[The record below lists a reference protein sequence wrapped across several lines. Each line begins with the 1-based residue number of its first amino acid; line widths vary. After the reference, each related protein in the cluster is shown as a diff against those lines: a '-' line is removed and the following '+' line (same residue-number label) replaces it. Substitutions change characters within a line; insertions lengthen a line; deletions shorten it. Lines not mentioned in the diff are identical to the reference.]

1 LLRGTPPAQS
11 SNLET
16 HDLNFKIVLCR
27 DLPLQPLECG
37 AVKLLDLSTTKTG
50 KMQMVFLRLDFVIM
64 LFSVEVHQVQLIDEP
79 EPLQQLQGPVY
90 GRAIDIGVPLSGS
103 RQEGG
108 CIKVGVRALDGFD
121 QRTPLRGQ
129 PNPPRL
135 YLIQQL
141 AAFQRHFLV
150 ATHSH

>member
-1 LLRGTPPAQS
+1 LRGTSPAQT
-11 SNLET
+11 SNFET
-16 HDLNFKIVLCR
+16 HDLHFKIVLCR
-27 DLPLQPLECG
+27 NLPLQPLERG
-37 AVKLLDLSTTKTG
+37 AVKLLDLSTTETG

-64 LFSVEVHQVQLIDEP
+64 LFSIEVHQIQLIDQT

-90 GRAIDIGVPLSGS
+90 GRTIDVGVPLAGA
-103 RQEGG
+103 RQERS